1 METIARSLE
10 KILDDLQ
17 AVGGV
22 ELSAIVSRQGL
33 LMVSRE
39 TDGGLNSEAFA
50 ALTAT
55 LYISAESTTIRLS
68 EQRPKSIVVE
78 TEDKHLIT
86 YVACPDAL
94 IVVLVGKEGYI
105 GLVLNELKKAA
116 QKVRQFI

>member
-1 METIARSLE
+1 METIAKSLE

-33 LMVSRE
+33 LMVSKE
-39 TDGGLNSEAFA
+39 TEGGLNSEAFA

-55 LYISAESTTIRLS
+55 LYISAESTTMRLS
-68 EQRPKSIVVE
+68 EQRPRSIIVE

-86 YVACPDAL
+86 SAAGPDAL

-116 QKVRQFI
+116 GKVRQLI

>member
-1 METIARSLE
+1 METIAQSLE
-10 KILDDLQ
+10 KILDNLQ

-33 LMVSRE
+33 LMVSKE
-39 TDGGLNSEAFA
+39 TGGGLNSEAFA

-55 LYISAESTTIRLS
+55 LYISAESTTVRLS
-68 EQRPKSIVVE
+68 GQRPRSIIVE

-86 YVACPDAL
+86 YTAGPDAL
-94 IVVLVGKEGYI
+94 IVVLVGQEGYI

-116 QKVRQFI
+116 EKVKQII